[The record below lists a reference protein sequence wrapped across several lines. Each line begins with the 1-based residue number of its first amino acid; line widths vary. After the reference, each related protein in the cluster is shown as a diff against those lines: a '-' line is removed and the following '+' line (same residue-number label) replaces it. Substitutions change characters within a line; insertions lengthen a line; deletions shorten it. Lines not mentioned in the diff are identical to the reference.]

1 MKVETQELSS
11 FLEEKYNQY
20 NHPGFIVNDPVSV
33 PRLFTTRQDIEISGF
48 LAATISWGNR
58 KSIVANANRLVRLMG
73 GEPYE
78 FMVNAG
84 PEDFKPFRNF
94 IHRTFNGDD
103 CLFFIASLQH
113 IYKEYHSMEPLF
125 STMNEYGAAH
135 AIGRFRK
142 VFLDTEHLRRSE
154 KHISDPMAGSAAKR
168 MNMFLR
174 WMVRRDNHGVD
185 FGLWRSIDPANLI
198 CPLDVHS
205 GNVARRLGLL
215 QRKANDWRAAEELTA
230 NLRQF
235 DPSDPVRYDFAL
247 FGMGV
252 NGLDFN
258 KVIF

>member
-1 MKVETQELSS
+1 MKVCTPELHA
-11 FLEEKYNQY
+11 FLEGKYNMY
-20 NHPGFIVNDPVSV
+20 NQPGFIVNDPVSV
-33 PRLFTTRQDIEISGF
+33 PHLYKSRQDIEIAGF

-58 KSIVANANRLVRLMG
+58 ISIVANARRLVHTMG
-73 GEPYE
+73 GEPYK
-78 FMVNAG
+78 FLISSG
-84 PEDFKPFRNF
+84 PEDFKPFRDF
-94 IHRTFNGDD
+94 VHRTFNGDD
-103 CLFFIASLQH
+103 CLFFITSLQN
-113 IYKEYHSMEPLF
+113 IYKEYNSMEPLF

-135 AIGRFRK
+135 AISRFRE
-142 VFLDTEHLRRSE
+142 VFLNTDHLRRSE

-252 NGLDFN
+252 NGWDLN